1 MRCSFAT
8 LLWPWKLRAGHD
20 VVDLRLMA
28 LFMCGHESQQSGNV
42 VTTEQRMAQNQFAVI
57 KIGVIAKEHLSLLK
71 RDFEI
76 VKKLSR

>member
-1 MRCSFAT
+1 
-8 LLWPWKLRAGHD
+8 
-20 VVDLRLMA
+20 
-28 LFMCGHESQQSGNV
+28 MCGHESQQSGNV